1 MRRLFNRGGASAF
14 DTKDT
19 QHKQANK
26 VKRCLARY
34 NHANNVL
41 KFRAMRHSKLCSVLF
56 LKLFAMVME
65 NIPTKAQKIPQ
76 TLREKYFQE
85 EREICL
91 DSNYTL
97 MPEDEAGVAV

>member
-1 MRRLFNRGGASAF
+1 
-14 DTKDT
+14 
-19 QHKQANK
+19 
-26 VKRCLARY
+26 
-34 NHANNVL
+34 
-41 KFRAMRHSKLCSVLF
+41 
-56 LKLFAMVME
+56 MVME
-65 NIPTKAQKIPQ
+65 NIPTKAQKMPQ